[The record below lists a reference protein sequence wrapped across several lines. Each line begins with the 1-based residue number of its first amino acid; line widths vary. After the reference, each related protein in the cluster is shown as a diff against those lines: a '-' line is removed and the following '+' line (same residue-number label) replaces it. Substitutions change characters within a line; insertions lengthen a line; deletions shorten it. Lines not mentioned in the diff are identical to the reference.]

1 MKEIKTEAL
10 YHPRTT
16 GKQDVSLQAA
26 AWSFPYGTHK
36 QVIFYTFMNS
46 YTIILSWQVPKIN
59 CTKTV
64 TLLKKRD
71 FFFFLLTR
79 HCVLFQAQFSVY
91 NLALV
96 VAE

>member
-10 YHPRTT
+10 YHPRKT

-26 AWSFPYGTHK
+26 AWSFSYGSHK

-46 YTIILSWQVPKIN
+46 YTIILSWQTLKIN
-59 CTKTV
+59 CTKPV
-64 TLLKKRD
+64 SLLKKRN
-71 FFFFLLTR
+71 FFFPLVI
-79 HCVLFQAQFSVY
+79 HCVLFQAQFSIY

-96 VAE
+96 IAE

>member
-10 YHPRTT
+10 YHPRKT
-16 GKQDVSLQAA
+16 GKHDVSLQAT
-26 AWSFPYGTHK
+26 AWSFSYGTHK

-46 YTIILSWQVPKIN
+46 YTIILSRQALKIN

-71 FFFFLLTR
+71 SFFFYLKCIVFYFKPSFPSIT
-79 HCVLFQAQFSVY
+79 
-91 NLALV
+91 
-96 VAE
+96 